1 MNLRDKLKQFEKN
14 DSSDKHKNKE
24 VIEYKNKNIFDNEE
38 VSNSQ
43 GTYLKT
49 SQKYPLDYKHGL
61 YRIEK
66 FFYNINS
73 KILQTIANT
82 KLKPNIENIKDNILF
97 IDTETTGLMGGTGT
111 VAFLI
116 GVGYF
121 KNNKL
126 TIEQHIMRD
135 YDEEPPMLI
144 KIKELLDKKDILVSF
159 NGKSFDLPL
168 IKTRM
173 ILNRYKYSNHKL
185 HLDLLH
191 SARRIWSFL
200 DSCSLE
206 SLENNV
212 LDFKR
217 KDDIPGSMIPG
228 VYFDFIEKKDYK
240 LLAPVIEH
248 NIYDI
253 LSLITLFTH
262 LKEVHSNNIEDLSS
276 YELYQ
281 LGRLKE
287 KEKDFHSCINH
298 LEKAVDKS
306 EESEIK
312 YRALKK
318 LSWQYKRIN
327 RYEKAL
333 EIWDFLI
340 KKGKLGIFP
349 YVEKAKYLEHHLKE
363 YKTALDNT
371 EKAIDLLVEK
381 KVIINK
387 YKEKISKLEHRKNRL
402 IKKINNLY

>member
-1 MNLRDKLKQFEKN
+1 MNLRDKLKQFEKS
-14 DSSDKHKNKE
+14 DASDKHRKKE
-24 VIEYKNKNIFDNEE
+24 VVEYKNINNFDNEE

-49 SQKYPLDYKHGL
+49 NQKYPLEYKHGL
-61 YRIEK
+61 YKIEK
-66 FFYNINS
+66 FLYNINS
-73 KILQTIANT
+73 KILQIIANT
-82 KLKPNIENIKDNILF
+82 KLENDIKNIKNNILF

-121 KNNKL
+121 ENNKL

-135 YDEEPPMLI
+135 YDEEPAML
-144 KIKELLDKKDILVSF
+144 KNIKELLDKKDILVSF

-168 IKTRM
+168 IKTRL

-200 DSCSLE
+200 DSCSLG
-206 SLENNV
+206 SLENNI

-228 VYFDFIEKKDYK
+228 VYFDFTEKKDYK
-240 LLAPVIEH
+240 LIAPVIEH

-262 LKEVHSNNIEDLSS
+262 LKEVHSNNIDDLSS
-276 YELYQ
+276 HELYQ
-281 LGRLKE
+281 LGKLKE

-298 LEKAVDKS
+298 LEKSVDRS
-306 EESEIK
+306 DESEIK

-318 LSWQYKRIN
+318 LSWQYKRIK

-333 EIWDFLI
+333 EIWDLLI
-340 KKGKLGIFP
+340 KNDKLGIFP
-349 YVEKAKYLEHHLKE
+349 YIEKAKYLEHHLKE
-363 YKTALDNT
+363 YKSALDNT
-371 EKAIDLLVEK
+371 EKAIKLLEDN

-387 YKEKISKLEHRKNRL
+387 YKEKTSKLEHRKNRL
-402 IKKINNLY
+402 IKKINN

>member
-1 MNLRDKLKQFEKN
+1 MNLRDKLKQFEKS
-14 DSSDKHKNKE
+14 DTSDKHRKKE
-24 VIEYKNKNIFDNEE
+24 VVEYKNINNFDNEE

-49 SQKYPLDYKHGL
+49 NQKYPLEYKHGL
-61 YRIEK
+61 YKIEK
-66 FFYNINS
+66 FFYNIDSN
-73 KILQTIANT
+73 ILQTIANT
-82 KLKPNIENIKDNILF
+82 ELKNDIENIKDNILF

-121 KNNKL
+121 NNNKL

-135 YDEEPPMLI
+135 YDEEPAML
-144 KIKELLDKKDILVSF
+144 KNIKELLDKKDILVSF

-168 IKTRM
+168 IKTRL
-173 ILNRYKYSNHKL
+173 ILNRYKYTNHKL

-212 LDFKR
+212 LDFER

-228 VYFDFIEKKDYK
+228 VYFNFIEKKDYK
-240 LLAPVIEH
+240 LLAPVVEH

-262 LKEVHSNNIEDLSS
+262 LKEVHLNNVDNLSPH
-276 YELYQ
+276 ELYQ

-298 LEKAVDKS
+298 LEKSVDKS
-306 EESEIK
+306 DESEIRH
-312 YRALKK
+312 RALKK
-318 LSWQYKRIN
+318 LSWQYKRIS
-327 RYEKAL
+327 RYKKAL
-333 EIWDFLI
+333 EIWNLLI
-340 KKGKLGIFP
+340 RKGKLGIFP
-349 YVEKAKYLEHHLKE
+349 YIEKAKYLEHHLKE
-363 YKTALDNT
+363 YNDALDNT
-371 EKAIDLLVEK
+371 EKAIELLVAN
-381 KVIINK
+381 KVIISN
-387 YKEKISKLEHRKNRL
+387 YQEKLSNLEHRKNRL
-402 IKKINNLY
+402 IKKINN